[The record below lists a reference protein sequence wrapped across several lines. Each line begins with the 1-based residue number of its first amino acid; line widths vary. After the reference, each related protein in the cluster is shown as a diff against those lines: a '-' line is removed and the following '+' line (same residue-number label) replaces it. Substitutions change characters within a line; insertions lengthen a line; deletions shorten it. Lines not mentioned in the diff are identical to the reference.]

1 MIVMFPLLTDETV
14 SPNIIPGVCTALE
27 RFALIYKLDEIL
39 RWGGLPLDS
48 RIISYGKDIASIATR
63 AAGGPTALFGAPMT
77 EGAISEY
84 EADKHK
90 SDLYNSAMEK
100 GLDLMDPIS
109 AGVKATKAVIDT
121 GLSIEKT
128 IRDRKKEKFEKEKE
142 LLRVPERKI
151 DVKAID
157 IKSNLSVEPTWIT
170 TQSRKGTAVLGVK
183 VVPYPIDSTAFVH
196 RIVRDMSL
204 SFYDEVL
211 ERYERGITRMFYT
224 VMRKLPIFRSINIKK
239 DPFSDIIYARSKYK
253 GNIFTLFNLASL
265 QDESIFREAG
275 GVDKLFRLG
284 WNSIL
289 ISDDVTK
296 RVVFCMKEFGGMCS
310 VINYSYVYASIGS
323 EYAKEY
329 GNLEDLKKSSSP
341 FFKTK
346 IRPARVFAE
355 SLSAQIL
362 ERFNGLSIPCIEG
375 DCKE

>member
-48 RIISYGKDIASIATR
+48 RIMSYGKDIANIAAR
-63 AAGGPTALFGAPMT
+63 AAGGPTALFGAPMV
-77 EGAISEY
+77 EGAIQEQNN
-84 EADKHK
+84 K
-90 SDLYNSAMEK
+90 SDLYKKAMEK
-100 GLDLMDPIS
+100 GLDLLDPIS
-109 AGVKATKAVIDT
+109 TGVKTTKYALDM

-128 IRDRKKEKFEKEKE
+128 LRDREKEKFEKEKE
-142 LLRVPERKI
+142 LLRVPERKV

-157 IKSNLSVEPTWIT
+157 VKSNLSVEPTWLT
-170 TQSRKGTAVLGVK
+170 TWSRKGTAVIGVK

-196 RIVRDMSL
+196 RIIRDMSL
-204 SFYDEVL
+204 NFYDEVL
-211 ERYERGITRMFYT
+211 ERYERGITRLFYT
-224 VMRKLPIFRSINIKK
+224 TMRKLPLFRSINIKK
-239 DPFSDIIYARSKYK
+239 DPFSDIIYARSKFK
-253 GNIFTLFNLASL
+253 GNIFALFNLSSL
-265 QDESIFREAG
+265 QDESIFRESG

-289 ISDDVTK
+289 VSDDVTK
-296 RVVFCMKEFGGMCS
+296 RVTFCMKEFGGMCS

-346 IRPARVFAE
+346 IRPAKVFGE
-355 SLSAQIL
+355 SLSQQIL
-362 ERFNGLSIPCIEG
+362 ERFSGLSIPCIDG